1 MSSVVSLVLATT
13 FAWAAI
19 AKVARPGLWRSALA
33 GYRLPRGVRT
43 VALVV
48 VPVAEGIA
56 AVLLVL
62 GGDAMRAGAALGV
75 ALLAAFSLAVLR
87 ARRLL
92 GRRLPCGCFGGSGD
106 RDYRLMLVRNS
117 ALGVVAAAVLVLPE
131 RRLGLDAP
139 AFGEA
144 VPVILAASGLAMVAW
159 LGVTLVRMSR

>member
-1 MSSVVSLVLATT
+1 MPSLSALVLGIALG
-13 FAWAAI
+13 WAAL
-19 AKVARPGLWRSALA
+19 AKVARPRVWAAALN
-33 GYRLPRGVRT
+33 GYRLPHGVRT

-48 VPVAEGIA
+48 VPAAEGLA

-62 GGDAMRAGAALGV
+62 GGDATRAGAALGV
-75 ALLAAFSLAVLR
+75 ALLAGFSLAVLR
-87 ARRLL
+87 ARRLH
-92 GRRLPCGCFGGSGD
+92 GRRLPCGCFGRSGD

-144 VPVILAASGLAMVAW
+144 VPVILAASGLALVAL